1 MGVSSKKAKNE
12 ENARMLKILESCQK
26 DANEKLDEMESEL
39 EKRGQEIGQP
49 KQQLEAER
57 RELARV
63 RPLVNRYSR
72 MRAML
77 EDGVEIKVQSGGE

>member
-1 MGVSSKKAKNE
+1 
-12 ENARMLKILESCQK
+12 
-26 DANEKLDEMESEL
+26 MESEL
-39 EKRGQEIGQP
+39 EKRGQEIGQL

-77 EDGVEIKVQSGGE
+77 EDGVEIKVRSSGE